1 MPSQNEAR
9 NEIIQIY
16 FDCICGTVCSI
27 TALIGIFV
35 FVLPS
40 VSSGNIKSF
49 NNFVF
54 AIIIWFGYLFI
65 SLFIIGLGIFTH
77 YKAKNYSPDAPVR
90 KKLKAPMIS

>member
-27 TALIGIFV
+27 SALIGIFFFSLPGGGVEDPVYFVIGIV
-35 FVLPS
+35 F
-40 VSSGNIKSF
+40 
-49 NNFVF
+49 
-54 AIIIWFGYLFI
+54 WFGYLFL
-65 SLFIIGLGIFTH
+65 SLFIMGVGVYT
-77 YKAKNYSPDAPVR
+77 YYQAKNYSPDAPVR